1 MKKNFLVILVIP
13 LLLLSALCGCAPSSE
28 KGGDMKGE
36 NGNTAKPPEGLQF
49 IFKDEQYSFQAL
61 RTISQ
66 ACGGGAD
73 IGECLSTVYRITEG
87 DDESWYREWLRTA
100 QRVEKM
106 AQDFQDQDNQISA
119 RECYFRASNYYRSAE
134 FFLHTNPQDPRIVET
149 WKKSRDCFL
158 RAAALSDGLIR
169 PVEIPFEGTTLPGYF
184 CLVDKSGALRPL
196 LIIQTGFDGTGEELY
211 IQIAT
216 AALKRGFNCLIFEGP
231 GQGRVIREQH
241 IVFRPNWET
250 VVTPVVDFALK
261 QPEVDP
267 ERIALM
273 GLSFGGY
280 FAPRAVAFEHRIKAC
295 IANGGVY
302 DFHANVLRNTP
313 PDFDK
318 MLDDESAAE
327 GIDKEIYQTME
338 TDPSL
343 RWIFSNGMWTFGAKS
358 PSEWMRMTRP
368 YNLRDCAD
376 KIKCHMLV
384 VDSENDKDL
393 PGQAKLLYDALRCP
407 KDFMLFTAEEGAGE
421 HCQIGAYMVSNER
434 ILNWLQETL
443 QKLQE

>member
-1 MKKNFLVILVIP
+1 MKNNILLVLFVP
-13 LLLLSALCGCAPSSE
+13 LLLLSALCGCAPLSE
-28 KGGDMKGE
+28 HGGDMEAE
-36 NGNTAKPPEGLQF
+36 NGNKSEPAEGLQF
-49 IFKDEQYSFQAL
+49 VFQDQEYSYQAL
-61 RTISQ
+61 RAISQ
-66 ACGGGAD
+66 ACVGGAD
-73 IGECLSTVYRITEG
+73 IGECLSTVYRIKEG
-87 DDESWYREWLRTA
+87 DDESWYSEWLSTA

-106 AQDFQDQDNQISA
+106 AQDFQDQGDQISA
-119 RECYFRASNYYRSAE
+119 KECYFRASNYYRSAE
-134 FFLHTNPQDPRIVET
+134 FFLHTNPRDPRILET

-158 RAAALSDGLIR
+158 KAAALSDDLIR
-169 PVEIPFEGTTLPGYF
+169 PVEIAFEGTTLPGYF

-216 AALKRGFNCLIFEGP
+216 AAVKRGFNCLIFEGP

-241 IVFRPNWET
+241 IPFRPNWET
-250 VVTPVVDFALK
+250 VVTPVVDFALE

-273 GLSFGGY
+273 GISFGGY

-295 IANGGVY
+295 IANGGLY
-302 DFHANVLRNTP
+302 DFHAAVMRNTP
-313 PDFDK
+313 PGFEK

-327 GIDKEIYQTME
+327 EIDKEIYQIME

-343 RWIFSNGMWTFGAKS
+343 RWSFGNGMWTFGAKS

-376 KIKCHMLV
+376 KIECHMLV
-384 VDSENDKDL
+384 VDSENDKAL
-393 PGQAKLLYDALRCP
+393 PGEAKPLYDALRCP
-407 KDFMLFTAEEGAGE
+407 KEFMLFTAEEGAGE
-421 HCQIGAYMVSNER
+421 HCQVGGYMVSNER
-434 ILNWLQETL
+434 ILNWLQKTL
-443 QKLQE
+443 

>member
-1 MKKNFLVILVIP
+1 M
-13 LLLLSALCGCAPSSE
+13 
-28 KGGDMKGE
+28 
-36 NGNTAKPPEGLQF
+36 
-49 IFKDEQYSFQAL
+49 
-61 RTISQ
+61 
-66 ACGGGAD
+66 
-73 IGECLSTVYRITEG
+73 
-87 DDESWYREWLRTA
+87 
-100 QRVEKM
+100 
-106 AQDFQDQDNQISA
+106 
-119 RECYFRASNYYRSAE
+119 
-134 FFLHTNPQDPRIVET
+134 
-149 WKKSRDCFL
+149 
-158 RAAALSDGLIR
+158 
-169 PVEIPFEGTTLPGYF
+169 
-184 CLVDKSGALRPL
+184 
-196 LIIQTGFDGTGEELY
+196 
-211 IQIAT
+211 
-216 AALKRGFNCLIFEGP
+216 
-231 GQGRVIREQH
+231 
-241 IVFRPNWET
+241 
-250 VVTPVVDFALK
+250 VDFAVK

-267 ERIALM
+267 EMIALM

-421 HCQIGAYMVSNER
+421 HCQIGASMVSNER
-434 ILNWLQETL
+434 ILKWLQETL
-443 QKLQE
+443 QKLQK